1 VFHVEQDEAL
11 KQLLLESSREIG
23 VTIETN
29 QVQLF
34 LSYLKQLK
42 VWNQSFNLTAIT
54 KDDEIIIKHFID
66 SLAAL
71 KAVNIRPGSHILDV
85 GAGAGFPGI
94 PLKIVRPD
102 LCMTLIEP
110 VRKKS
115 AFLHFIVGLLRLKS
129 VEVFQGTM
137 ELFSSTRPATT
148 MFDYVTTRALT
159 PSVIFQKSH
168 KLLKNCG
175 KAIIYSARPL
185 DKSSLPSDWNLDGD
199 YTFELPNA
207 HGSRTISTLSY
218 LGNFSS
224 LAVPRG
230 T

>member
-1 VFHVEQDEAL
+1 VEQDGAL

-34 LSYLKQLK
+34 LSYLNQLK
-42 VWNQSFNLTAIT
+42 IWNQSFNLTAIT

-71 KAVNIRPGSHILDV
+71 KAVDIRPGSHILDI

-94 PLKIVRPD
+94 PLKIVRSD
-102 LCMTLIEP
+102 LCVTLVEP

-115 AFLHFIVGLLRLKS
+115 AFLHFIVGLLRLNN

-137 ELFSSTRPATT
+137 ELFSNTHPPTT
-148 MFDYVTTRALT
+148 MFDYVTARALT
-159 PSVIFQKSH
+159 PSVIFQKAH
-168 KLLKNCG
+168 KLLNDCG
-175 KAIIYSARPL
+175 KAIIYSSRPL
-185 DKSSLPSDWNLDGD
+185 DKSSLPNDWNLDGD
-199 YTFELPNA
+199 YAFELPYA
-207 HGSRTISTLSY
+207 HGSRTISTFSHR
-218 LGNFSS
+218 GNLYS